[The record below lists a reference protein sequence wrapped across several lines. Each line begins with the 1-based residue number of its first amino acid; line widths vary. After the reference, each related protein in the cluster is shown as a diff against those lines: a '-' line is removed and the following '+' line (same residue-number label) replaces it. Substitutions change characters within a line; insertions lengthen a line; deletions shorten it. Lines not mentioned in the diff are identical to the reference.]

1 MRYYIYISD
10 SKVDMLL
17 PQIPSEAKRKIA
29 TEFKIDLKVLSA
41 LRKSET
47 ETTDNRFSRL
57 EAVCAF
63 IQDYGNVGSVAEPDD
78 YVYGSMPL
86 RMLTDRNFVYF
97 GGSDQGTNTV
107 VGLSGSVKHLIGISP
122 PTNAHGSSSLLS
134 FTATFLRTIIDSI
147 ESSLEVSKVHLRDT
161 LNDAVRVTR
170 SMGGPEQHFEFL
182 AKRLLYEKILV
193 KHLAYQKNVVVRFS
207 DDGKPIYDEVD
218 GKPAEAATEHKAQER
233 TETYVLLATP
243 IYVAL
248 SDRPRFLNV

>member
-10 SKVDMLL
+10 AKVDMLL
-17 PQIPSEAKRKIA
+17 PQIPNEAKRKIA

-57 EAVCAF
+57 EAVRAF

-78 YVYGSMPL
+78 YIYGSMPL

-97 GGSDQGTNTV
+97 GGSDQEANTI
-107 VGLSGSVKHLIGISP
+107 VGLSGSVKHLIGITP
-122 PTNAHGSSSLLS
+122 RTNVHGSSSLLS
-134 FTATFLRTIIDSI
+134 YTATFLRTIIDSI
-147 ESSLEVSKVHLRDT
+147 ESNMEVSKVQLRDT

-170 SMGGPEQHFEFL
+170 SMGDPAQHFEFL
-182 AKRLLYEKILV
+182 AKRLLYEKIVV
-193 KHLAYQKNVVVRFS
+193 KQLAYQKNLIVRFS
-207 DDGKPIYDEVD
+207 DDGKPIYDEID
-218 GKPAEAATEHKAQER
+218 SKFTESATGHETQEES
-233 TETYVLLATP
+233 ETSVLLATP

>member
-63 IQDYGNVGSVAEPDD
+63 IRNYGNVGSVAEPDD

-97 GGSDQGTNTV
+97 GGSVQEANTI
-107 VGLSGSVKHLIGISP
+107 VGLSGSVKHLIGITP
-122 PTNAHGSSSLLS
+122 PTNAYGSSSLLS
-134 FTATFLRTIIDSI
+134 YTATFLRTIIDSI
-147 ESSLEVSKVHLRDT
+147 ESNVEVSKAQLRNT
-161 LNDAVRVTR
+161 LNDAVRVTQ

-193 KHLAYQKNVVVRFS
+193 KRLAYQKNLVLRFS
-207 DDGKPIYDEVD
+207 DEGKPIYDEVD
-218 GKPAEAATEHKAQER
+218 DKPAESAAGHEAQQGS
-233 TETYVLLATP
+233 ETCVLLATP